1 MLILGT
7 DPVNQMSVHSCSI
20 SLPTNVIVWTSINST
35 TLKEIA
41 ITSELNHHMIPSDWY
56 GSPESSIIKF
66 AIITKKRTICSN
78 SSIPDIHCSNAYIL
92 TVSVCKQHNRHNN
105 ISRIKLRLLPL
116 GKAIELMITDAL
128 LAADE
133 HFGISKA
140 VDNGEDYLN
149 LTDDILRVIERSK
162 EEELAPARQIMRRIR
177 TRDLYKFVDEYLIP
191 KDLIEFLGKVSN
203 RYLPTTI

>member
-1 MLILGT
+1 
-7 DPVNQMSVHSCSI
+7 
-20 SLPTNVIVWTSINST
+20 
-35 TLKEIA
+35 
-41 ITSELNHHMIPSDWY
+41 
-56 GSPESSIIKF
+56 
-66 AIITKKRTICSN
+66 
-78 SSIPDIHCSNAYIL
+78 
-92 TVSVCKQHNRHNN
+92 
-105 ISRIKLRLLPL
+105 
-116 GKAIELMITDAL
+116 MITDAL